1 VVFGERIKGGVHNTM
16 IVAYSSRHI
25 CDGISTNNDSNHLAF
40 LLPLELLPII
50 KIQQKIGSLSV
61 SVYRWD
67 GVIRHFMG
75 EREGE
80 GGVGRIGTKRRE
92 EGALVY
98 T

>member
-1 VVFGERIKGGVHNTM
+1 VLSLALITCLVFVTSYPFLD
-16 IVAYSSRHI
+16 A
-25 CDGISTNNDSNHLAF
+25 STNNGSNHLPF

-50 KIQQKIGSLSV
+50 KIQQKIESLSV

-80 GGVGRIGTKRRE
+80 RGVGRIGTKRRE